1 MNIPALSII
10 IPVFNEEEAITD
22 LFTAL
27 SKLENSLPTDTEV
40 ILVDDGST
48 DLTLEKVKSL
58 DLPYKKQI
66 ISLSRNFG
74 HQAAL
79 VAGLEAARGEI
90 VVTMDGDLQHPPTLI
105 PEMLKQHAEG
115 VDIVFTRRIDTNAI
129 SLEKK
134 MTSGMFYSLINRFSG
149 TKIER
154 NGSDFRSLN
163 RKALTALLSM
173 PEKRKFLRGMVS
185 WIGFKT
191 IVLPFT
197 VQERAA
203 GKSKYTLFKMISLA
217 LSGITSFSTFP
228 LYLSALFGAALFIAA
243 VIYALY
249 VLYIRFFAG
258 GIVQG
263 WASVLFVLL
272 IVGGFLSL
280 FIGVIGLYVA
290 AIYDEVKNRPLYIVK
305 ETND

>member
-1 MNIPALSII
+1 MNTPTLSIV
-10 IPVFNEEEAITD
+10 IPVFNEQEAITE
-22 LFTAL
+22 LFSAL
-27 SKLENSLPTDTEV
+27 AKLEKSFPTDIEV

-48 DLTLEKVKSL
+48 DHTLEKIKSL
-58 DLPYKKQI
+58 DLPYKKQT

-79 VAGLEAARGEI
+79 VAGLEASSGEI
-90 VVTMDGDLQHPPTLI
+90 VVTMDGDLQHPPALI

-203 GKSKYTLFKMISLA
+203 GKSKYTLFKMMRLA

-228 LYLSALFGAALFIAA
+228 LYLSAFFGAGLFIAA

-290 AIYDEVKNRPLYIVK
+290 AIYDEVKNRPIYFIK
-305 ETND
+305 EVNG